1 MSAGKERLQADL
13 TEAMRARDD
22 ITVSTLRMALTAI
35 TKAEVAGTEAIELD
49 DDTILV
55 LLAAESK
62 KRAEAAD
69 LYEQGGRAELAAKER
84 AEMAVL
90 ARYLPT
96 ALSDDELAA
105 VVAEEVAAAAG
116 SGAEG
121 GKAMGAVIKAVRDRV
136 GQRADGGRIA
146 AAVKAALAG

>member
-1 MSAGKERLQADL
+1 MSARKQQLQSDL
-13 TEAMRARDD
+13 TEAMRARDE

-49 DDTILV
+49 DDAVLV
-55 LLAAESK
+55 LLASESK

-69 LYEQGGRAELAAKER
+69 LYDQGGRAELAAKER

-90 ARYLPT
+90 ARYLPA

-105 VVAEEVAAAAG
+105 IVAEEVAAAAD
-116 SGAEG
+116 SGATV
-121 GKAMGAVIKAVRDRV
+121 GKAMGQVIKAVRDRV
-136 GQRADGGRIA
+136 GQQADGGRIA

>member
-105 VVAEEVAAAAG
+105 IVAEEVAVAAG